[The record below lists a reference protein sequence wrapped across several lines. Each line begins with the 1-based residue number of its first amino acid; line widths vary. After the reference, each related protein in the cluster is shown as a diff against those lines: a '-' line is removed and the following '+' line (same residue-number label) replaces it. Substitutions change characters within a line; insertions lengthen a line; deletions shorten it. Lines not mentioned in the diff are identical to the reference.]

1 MEGDREG
8 AGEES
13 PDEALARIG
22 AELAAA
28 VTAVLP
34 GWVEARV
41 IGLVAAWSGSSP
53 AEVTDEVRVAA
64 RAAGRAAAADVGPDL
79 ARLLAADV
87 DAQWTNPMTI
97 VRRAVGHA
105 AGVLDAAGVGAVV
118 RAPEDEA
125 HLPDDRYDL
134 TPRTFADVDPSL
146 HELGI
151 LWGAVKARAH
161 LRRHR
166 PEVPR

>member
-1 MEGDREG
+1 VGDGWGEGDET
-8 AGEES
+8 
-13 PDEALARIG
+13 PDEALARVG

-28 VTAVLP
+28 VTAAVP
-34 GWVEARV
+34 RWVESRV
-41 IGLVAAWSGSSP
+41 VDLVAAWSGSVP
-53 AEVTDEVRVAA
+53 AAVPPDVRDAA
-64 RAAGRAAAADVGPDL
+64 RAAGSAAAADVGPDL

-87 DAQWTNPMTI
+87 DAQWTNPMSI

-105 AGVLDAAGVGAVV
+105 AAVLDAAGVGPV
-118 RAPEDEA
+118 RRSPEDEA
-125 HLPDDRYDL
+125 RLPEDRYDL

-151 LWGAVKARAH
+151 VWGAVKARAH

-166 PEVPR
+166 PGPAR

>member
-1 MEGDREG
+1 MGGDRDG
-8 AGEES
+8 AGEEA

-22 AELAAA
+22 ADLAAA

-34 GWVEARV
+34 GWVESRV
-41 IGLVAAWSGSSP
+41 VGLVAAWSGSSP
-53 AEVTDEVRVAA
+53 AAVTDEVRLAA
-64 RAAGRAAAADVGPDL
+64 RDAGQAAAADVGPDL

-105 AGVLDAAGVGAVV
+105 AAVLEAAGVGAVV
-118 RAPEDEA
+118 RSPEDEA

-146 HELGI
+146 HEIGI
-151 LWGAVKARAH
+151 VWGAVKARAH